1 MLRGDRLL
9 VWALTLA
16 LVLMAAATSTSATV
30 ARAAPPTYPPP
41 GPHVIASHVD
51 LAASERE
58 GGHTR
63 PLALPAMATGTAAA
77 GEANR
82 AEAGLAAPAQ
92 TITAAPTS
100 RGMPVAASHF
110 QQSYSSPNWA
120 GYVAGPGPFT
130 AASGTFSVPN
140 LAATPTTSVTSEW
153 VGIDGVQPNPTLIQ
167 AGVTETYD
175 PGTNLVSTY
184 AWWEILPDD
193 PINIVIPWSQL
204 SVLPGHSVSVAIWQV
219 GGTLWALSVSDNT
232 TGQTFTTQQVYAGT
246 LATAD
251 WIVEAPTD
259 EPSGTIDTLGDFSPP
274 VTFTDARVTGTQTTL
289 DAWVMTQGGV
299 EVAAPSALV
308 SDSFSVSYTGTVPV
322 TAPTPPPTPVP
333 TPLPAPTVYR
343 VTAGQSFNLTLT
355 GATPGLTAQWQISP
369 NETNWSVLANVIFDA
384 AGGSTYTFT
393 PTQTAYYQTWYP
405 TLGRYGDWI
414 IEVIVQGTSTASPSP
429 SATPS
434 PTPTPS
440 PGSPVPTIFT
450 VTAGEPVTIDQQGPP
465 NTLFTLQVSP
475 DDVSWTALAQLTTDA
490 AGNASYTFTPS
501 ATAYYRSLFP
511 AGPTPLGYGI
521 VLPGASASIQIS
533 GPAVITWGSTATY
546 TVTMAGGANRVIEV
560 QATRDSINWSTVVTV
575 TIDANGSAS
584 FSYRPA
590 TNLYYRAVFAG
601 AAGVPGASSETI
613 RTVVRQ
619 IALPRGSTAPRVIG
633 GGTTVAFAT
642 VVRPDRTDLPAPR
655 ATFRVY
661 HWTGTSWALYHAVV
675 VTADAYGVA
684 SMRWTFAT
692 RGLWYVRSMANPTPY
707 NANSVWSTPQRFSV
721 S

>member
-1 MLRGDRLL
+1 MVRGDRLL
-9 VWALTLA
+9 VSSATLA
-16 LVLMAAATSTSATV
+16 LVFMAAVTSTPGTV
-30 ARAAPPTYPPP
+30 ARAAQPTYPPP
-41 GPHVIASHVD
+41 GPHVIASHID

-63 PLALPAMATGTAAA
+63 PLPLPHMAMGTAAA
-77 GEANR
+77 GETNR

-100 RGMPVAASHF
+100 RGMPVAASRL
-110 QQSYSSPNWA
+110 QQSFSSDNWA

-130 AASGTFSVPN
+130 AASGTFNVPN

-175 PGTNLVSTY
+175 PTTNLVSTN
-184 AWWEILPDD
+184 AWWEILPAD
-193 PINIVIPWSQL
+193 PTSIMIPWSQL

-219 GGTLWALSVSDNT
+219 SGTLWTLSVADNT

-274 VTFTDARVTGTQTTL
+274 VAFTDARVTGTQTTL
-289 DAWVMTQGGV
+289 DAWVMTQGGA

-308 SDSFSVSYTGTVPV
+308 SGSFSVSYTGTVPV

-333 TPLPAPTVYR
+333 TPLPAPTVYT

-355 GATPGLTAQWQISP
+355 GATPGLTAQWQVSP
-369 NETNWSVLANVIFDA
+369 NETNWSVLANVTVDA
-384 AGGSTYTFT
+384 AGNSTYTFT
-393 PTQTAYYQTWYP
+393 PQQTAFYQTWYP
-405 TLGRYGDWI
+405 TLGRYGSWI
-414 IEVIVQGTSTASPSP
+414 IEVIVQPA
-429 SATPS
+429 ATPS
-434 PTPTPS
+434 PTPTAA

-450 VTAGEPVTIDQQGPP
+450 VTAGSPVTLSQQGPP
-465 NTLFTLQVSP
+465 NTSFTLQVSP
-475 DDVSWTALAQLTTDA
+475 DDVSWTALAQLTTDV

-501 ATAYYRSLFP
+501 GTAYYRSLFP
-511 AGPTPLGYGI
+511 DGPTPPGYGI
-521 VLPGASASIQIS
+521 VLPGVSASIRIS
-533 GPAVITWGSTATY
+533 GPSVITWGSTATY
-546 TVTMAGGANRVIEV
+546 TVTLTGGASRVIQV
-560 QATRDSINWSTVVTV
+560 LGTRDAITWSTVATV
-575 TIDANGSAS
+575 TTDAAGSAS
-584 FSYRPA
+584 FAYRPA

-619 IALPRGSTAPRVIG
+619 IALPRGNTARRAIS
-633 GGTTVAFAT
+633 GGTTVTFAT
-642 VVRPDRTDLPAPR
+642 VIRPDRTDLPSPR

-661 HWTGTSWALYHAVV
+661 HWTGSTWALYRTVV
-675 VTADAYGVA
+675 ATADTYGVA
-684 SMRWTFAT
+684 SLRWTFST